1 MCISFQKRQF
11 NNSNSGF
18 TLVELIIG
26 VTILAILAAIAVPTL
41 HTFLDSQ
48 NAEKN
53 VAEAKT
59 ILAYMQ
65 AEATKSYDRAVGE
78 KINDVFDSSDFMM
91 KAASD
96 TDLRGDTFVLVVMK
110 DSVPKIATPQNKDA
124 WTVGELY
131 YYDKTGSLGVSWD
144 GENWTCERLQ
154 KRIWNGR
161 DLSSIE
167 TGEKFKEVM
176 GLEGYAFE
184 GSLNMNHVWDTGWN
198 KP

>member
-41 HTFLDSQ
+41 LTFLDSQ

-53 VAEAKT
+53 V
-59 ILAYMQ
+59 

-154 KRIWNGR
+154 KRIWNGKN
-161 DLSSIE
+161 LSSIE